1 MSPHRTACP
10 GANARGWQISFQR
23 PVACFSSGP
32 VFSHWIMGPL
42 TPSGGGGEG
51 LPHGVGSCPLPTCEA
66 IQLHG
71 TGWGMG

>member
-1 MSPHRTACP
+1 
-10 GANARGWQISFQR
+10 
-23 PVACFSSGP
+23 
-32 VFSHWIMGPL
+32 MGPL

-51 LPHGVGSCPLPTCEA
+51 LPHGVGSCPLPTREA